1 MYNCDTK
8 IKGEVIMELTQLNN
22 QSNINQV
29 NDIKNSQKTNNLQNI
44 KEMVEKYPSEK
55 VDITKQNSSGNFL
68 TNVSSN
74 INKIA
79 DLQKNLSLISN
90 QLEITTKLVTTT
102 TSVQNSTSMTLDDKQ
117 SEIQNLLKEFNKLS
131 DGFERPSISDKE
143 GIYFD
148 GQLGSKPLSVSQIL
162 DAVSKQKER
171 LSNFNK
177 ELTNEVKSL
186 VSNTKE
192 TISSEKTV
200 LETKVEF
207 KNIDYE
213 KESAQFNAF
222 TLESVKGG
230 ILPSQAN
237 AFPHHSEKLL
247 A

>member
-1 MYNCDTK
+1 
-8 IKGEVIMELTQLNN
+8 MELTQLNN
-22 QSNINQV
+22 SV
-29 NDIKNSQKTNNLQNI
+29 NLNHVDDVKNSFRTNDLANE
-44 KEMVEKYPSEK
+44 KEITNKYPTDK
-55 VDITKQNSSGNFL
+55 VETFQKSNSSNFL
-68 TNVSSN
+68 TSISSN
-74 INKIA
+74 INRIT
-79 DLQKNLSLISN
+79 DLQKNQSLISN
-90 QLEITTKLVTTT
+90 QLEITSKLVTTT

-131 DGFERPSISDKE
+131 DGFERPTISDEE

-148 GQLGSKPLSVSQIL
+148 GQLGSKPLSASQIL
-162 DAVSKQKER
+162 DAVSQQKER
-171 LSNFNK
+171 LSHFN
-177 ELTNEVKSL
+177 EQLTNEVKSL

-213 KESAQFNAF
+213 KESAQFNAS

-237 AFPHHSEKLL
+237 AFPPHSEKLL